1 MAKFR
6 VALSADFQKPD
17 GSAAYPSFDLSPL
30 DDEPEIEWAY
40 VPVTDGQI
48 AASDMAGF
56 DALILLGARF
66 DAGSFPGDGQLCL
79 IARFGVGYDTVDVA
93 ACDANDCALVI
104 TPSGVRRPVAVAI
117 LTLILA
123 LAGRLMVKN
132 QLTRQGPEGWAEVST
147 TWAKAWWA

>member
-1 MAKFR
+1 MTKFR

-17 GSAAYPSFDLSPL
+17 GSASFPSFDLSPL
-30 DDEPEIEWAY
+30 NDEPQIEWSY
-40 VPVTDGQI
+40 VPVTEGRV

-66 DAGSFPGDGQLCL
+66 DAESFPGDGRLCL
-79 IARFGVGYDTVDVA
+79 IARFGVGFDTVDVA
-93 ACDANDCALVI
+93 ACDENDVALVI

-123 LAGRLMVKN
+123 LAGRLMTKDR
-132 QLTRQGPEGWAEVST
+132 LTRQGPEKAGPRSAI
-147 TWAKAWWA
+147 TWARA